1 MADYQSKSVYGVAL
15 RNVIFTEN
23 VKGRSGVIN
32 LPQLSVHTALPEEF
46 RPVAGEWIK
55 GSSEL

>member
-1 MADYQSKSVYGVAL
+1 MAGYQSKSVSGAAL

-32 LPQLSVHTALPEEF
+32 LPKLSVHTALPEVF
-46 RPVAGEWIK
+46 RPVAGERIK
-55 GSSEL
+55 RSSEL